1 MKRVI
6 RSLSIVALTLGLT
19 PGIAAA
25 GDGVPRTASGRP
37 DLTGNYNAATVTPLQ
52 RPERYGDNLYLSKEE
67 AARIEGNMA
76 ARIEETSQASDPDRE
91 APPEGGD
98 GSDGGAGNVG
108 GYNFFWLDRGT
119 EAFAVD
125 GRFRTSILIDPP
137 NGRFPPMTE
146 SAARRAA
153 ATQAKIVRG
162 DNDGTAFWLES
173 DEPGPFDG
181 PESLL
186 AQERCIVGF
195 TGATPTLPSGYN
207 NYKTIVQTEDHVM
220 ILIEMVH
227 DARVVRMKSEGRAV
241 AHLPSEIKKWAG
253 DSIGWWEGD
262 TLVVDTTNFH
272 PEAFLRRWLHGD
284 ARCRALYQAR
294 GRRRALP
301 LHGGRSLIVDSA
313 LDRRVCVAFDDR
325 PGLRVRLPRG
335 ELLHGEHPAR
345 RSRARGGRAGE
356 LRKVSRGA
364 SEEELHG
371 LTVKRVQGSAMV
383 DPQWFGEPSLPGSE
397 LALQAL
403 DDLGVLICD
412 VAGFADVGLQIVQNG
427 GLTHG

>member
-6 RSLSIVALTLGLT
+6 RSLAIVALMLALN
-19 PGIAAA
+19 PGIAADD
-25 GDGVPRTASGRP
+25 DGVPRTASGRP

-52 RPERYGDNLYLSKEE
+52 RPERYGDNLYLSREE
-67 AARIEGNMA
+67 ATRMEGDMA
-76 ARIEETSQASDPDRE
+76 ARIEEESEASDPERE

-98 GSDGGAGNVG
+98 GSDGGSGNVG

-125 GRFRTSILIDPP
+125 GKFRTSILIDPL

-153 ATQAKIVRG
+153 ATNAKIVRG
-162 DNDGTAFWLES
+162 DNDGTAFWLDS

-195 TGATPTLPSGYN
+195 TGAAPTLPSGYN

-241 AHLPSEIKKWAG
+241 EHLPSEIKKWAG
-253 DSIGWWEGD
+253 DSIG
-262 TLVVDTTNFH
+262 
-272 PEAFLRRWLHGD
+272 
-284 ARCRALYQAR
+284 
-294 GRRRALP
+294 
-301 LHGGRSLIVDSA
+301 
-313 LDRRVCVAFDDR
+313 
-325 PGLRVRLPRG
+325 
-335 ELLHGEHPAR
+335 
-345 RSRARGGRAGE
+345 
-356 LRKVSRGA
+356 
-364 SEEELHG
+364 
-371 LTVKRVQGSAMV
+371 
-383 DPQWFGEPSLPGSE
+383 
-397 LALQAL
+397 
-403 DDLGVLICD
+403 
-412 VAGFADVGLQIVQNG
+412 
-427 GLTHG
+427 

>member
-6 RSLSIVALTLGLT
+6 RSLSTVALMLGLN

-37 DLTGNYNAATVTPLQ
+37 DLTGSYNAATVTPLQ
-52 RPERYGDNLYLSKEE
+52 RPERFGDNLYLSKEE
-67 AARIEGNMA
+67 AERVEGNMA

-108 GYNFFWLDRGT
+108 GYNFFWLDPGT

-146 SAARRAA
+146 SAAKRKAA
-153 ATQAKIVRG
+153 YEANIVRG
-162 DNDGTAFWLES
+162 DNDGTAFWLDS

-272 PEAFLRRWLHGD
+272 PEAFLRGGSTEMHVVERFAKLEDGD
-284 ARCRALYQAR
+284 VLYRFTVDDPSSWTAPWT
-294 GRRRALP
+294 GEYVL
-301 LHGGRSLIVDSA
+301 RSTT
-313 LDRRVCVAFDDR
+313 DRVFEYACHEGNYAM
-325 PGLRVRLPRG
+325 GNIL
-335 ELLHGEHPAR
+335 
-345 RSRARGGRAGE
+345 
-356 LRKVSRGA
+356 RGA
-364 SEEELHG
+364 
-371 LTVKRVQGSAMV
+371 RVLEA
-383 DPQWFGEPSLPGSE
+383 D
-397 LALQAL
+397 ALGKVVSSR
-403 DDLGVLICD
+403 D
-412 VAGFADVGLQIVQNG
+412 
-427 GLTHG
+427 